1 MPRFIRLL
9 SVLGAVWLFASAAPA
24 QAALKVLATTPDW
37 ASLATELGGDKVNV
51 YTATSAF
58 QDVHRVDAKPS
69 LVARARSADLV
80 VATGADLEI
89 GWMPVLMQD
98 SGNTKIQPGSPG
110 YFEAAPLVHLLE
122 VPSAVDRSMGDI
134 HPLGNPH
141 VTLNPHNITIIAQ
154 ALSAR
159 LAQVD
164 PANAAFYQQRGA
176 DFQKRWA
183 AATAKWET
191 EAAPLKGVGVVVI
204 HRDQAYLCNWLG
216 LKELA
221 AIEPKPGVPPSA
233 GYLAELVTK
242 LAATPPKMILRN
254 AYNDPK
260 AADWLSERIH
270 APVVLLPYSVGGTP
284 EAKDLFGLF
293 DDTVN
298 RLLAAAK

>member
-1 MPRFIRLL
+1 MFKNLRYHM
-9 SVLGAVWLFASAAPA
+9 AFASLALAATLPA
-24 QAALKVLATTPDW
+24 HATLKVLATTPDW
-37 ASLATELGGDKVNV
+37 AALVNELGGDKVNV

-69 LVARARSADLV
+69 LVARARTADLV

-89 GWMPVLMQD
+89 GWMPVLLQD

-141 VTLNPHNITIIAQ
+141 VTLDPRNIAIIAK
-154 ALSAR
+154 ALAAR
-159 LAQVD
+159 LAQLD
-164 PANAAFYQQRGA
+164 PANAAYYGTRGE
-176 DFQKRWA
+176 DFQKRWSA
-183 AATAKWET
+183 ASAKWDAA
-191 EAAPLKGVGVVVI
+191 AAPLRGVGLVVI
-204 HRDQAYLCNWLG
+204 HRDQVYLCNWLG

-242 LAATPPKMILRN
+242 LAASPPKMILRN

-260 AADWLSERIH
+260 AADWLAERIH
-270 APVVLLPYSVGGTP
+270 VPVVLLPYTVGGTP

-293 DDTVN
+293 DDTIN
-298 RLLAAAK
+298 RLLAANK

>member
-1 MPRFIRLL
+1 MFKNLRYLM
-9 SVLGAVWLFASAAPA
+9 AFASLALAATLPA
-24 QAALKVLATTPDW
+24 HATLKVLATTPDW
-37 ASLATELGGDKVNV
+37 AALVNELGGDKVNV

-69 LVARARSADLV
+69 LVARARTADLV
-80 VATGADLEI
+80 IATGADLEI
-89 GWMPVLMQD
+89 GWMPVLLQD

-141 VTLNPHNITIIAQ
+141 VTLDPRNIAIIAK
-154 ALSAR
+154 ALAAR
-159 LAQVD
+159 LAQLD
-164 PANAAFYQQRGA
+164 PANAAYYGTRGE
-176 DFQKRWA
+176 DFQKRWSA
-183 AATAKWET
+183 ASAKWDAA
-191 EAAPLKGVGVVVI
+191 AAPLRGVGLVVI
-204 HRDQAYLCNWLG
+204 HRDQVYLCNWLG

-242 LAATPPKMILRN
+242 LAASPPKMILRN

-260 AADWLSERIH
+260 AADWLAERIH
-270 APVVLLPYSVGGTP
+270 VPVVLLPYTVGGTP

-293 DDTVN
+293 DDTIN
-298 RLLAAAK
+298 RLLAANK

>member
-1 MPRFIRLL
+1 MPRFVRLL
-9 SVLGAVWLFASAAPA
+9 SVLAAVWLLAAAAPA

-80 VATGADLEI
+80 VSTGADLEI
-89 GWMPVLMQD
+89 GWMPVLLQD

-141 VTLNPHNITIIAQ
+141 VTLNPHNIAIIAA

-164 PANAAFYQQRGA
+164 PPNAAFYQQRGA
-176 DFQKRWA
+176 DFQKRWTE
-183 AATAKWET
+183 ATAKWEAA
-191 EAAPLKGVGVVVI
+191 AAPLKGVGVVVI
-204 HRDQAYLCNWLG
+204 HRDQVYLCNWLG

-260 AADWLSERIH
+260 AAEWLAERIKV
-270 APVVLLPYSVGGTP
+270 PVVLLPYSVGGTP

-298 RLLAAAK
+298 RLVAAAK